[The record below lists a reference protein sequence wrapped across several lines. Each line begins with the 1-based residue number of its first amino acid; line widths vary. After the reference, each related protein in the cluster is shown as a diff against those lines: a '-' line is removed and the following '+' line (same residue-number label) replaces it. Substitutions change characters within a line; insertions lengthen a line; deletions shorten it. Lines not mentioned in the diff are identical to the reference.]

1 MATDAVIPN
10 EVRDPLL
17 SGEKQFPRD
26 ARDDKANNT
35 HAWLAYVSVFAAV
48 CIMVG
53 VYWDIS
59 WHMSIGRDTFWTP
72 AHLLIQ
78 SGGLIAGLCSGFVA
92 IKSTFWPNDREI
104 GTGVRM
110 WGFRAPLGAWACI
123 WGCFAMLASAPFD
136 NWWHNA
142 YGLDV
147 KIVSP
152 PHTILALGIFAI
164 MNGALLLSLASQ
176 NRAAGKSRRQ
186 FTILY
191 LIAGGLIVMN
201 FAVFLSESSARFM
214 QHGAAFYHLSAV
226 FYPFALVGVARASKH
241 RWACTIA
248 SAIYMGIML
257 VMMWTVQRFSATPML
272 GPIYQNV
279 THFVGMSWPLW
290 LVLPGVAMD
299 YARLYLAR
307 HEELLA
313 RHKVPAPILEAIA
326 LGVVF
331 MIVFA
336 AVQWPWS
343 SFMVLSRFARNGFF
357 NADNFVYWAQPSYV
371 ARSHRFDPTGG
382 HFLPAAAKALGIAA
396 ISACV
401 GLGWGTWMTKV
412 RR

>member
-1 MATDAVIPN
+1 MASAPVIQ
-10 EVRDPLL
+10 VAGSTSRQAGG
-17 SGEKQFPRD
+17 S
-26 ARDDKANNT
+26 ANPSASPPAASVNT
-35 HAWLAYVSVFAAV
+35 HAWLAYVSVLAAV

-59 WHMSIGRDTFWTP
+59 WHMSIGRDSFWTP

-78 SGGLIAGLCSGFVA
+78 SGGLLAGLCSGFVA
-92 IKSTFWPNDREI
+92 LKCTFLPNERDLA
-104 GTGVRM
+104 TTVRL

-147 KIVSP
+147 RIVSP
-152 PHTILALGIFAI
+152 PHTVLALGIFAI

-176 NRAAGKSRRQ
+176 NRADEKSRTQ
-186 FTILY
+186 FTVLY

-201 FAVFLSESSARFM
+201 FGIFLSEYSARFL
-214 QHGAAFYHLSAV
+214 QHGAVFYHFSAI
-226 FYPFALVGVARASKH
+226 FYPFALVGVARAARH

-248 SAIYMGIML
+248 AAIYMVIML
-257 VMMWTVQRFSATPML
+257 VMMWTVQRFPATPML
-272 GPIYQNV
+272 GPIYQNI
-279 THFVGMSWPLW
+279 THFVGMAWPLW
-290 LVLPGVAMD
+290 LIFPALALD
-299 YARLYLAR
+299 YARHYGAPYVAR
-307 HEELLA
+307 FRLPSIA
-313 RHKVPAPILEAIA
+313 EAA
-326 LGVVF
+326 VF
-331 MIVFA
+331 GLIFIIVFA

-343 SFMVLSRFARNGFF
+343 SFMVLSPAARNAFF

-371 ARSHRFDPTGG
+371 ARSHRFEPGQFR
-382 HFLPAAAKALGIAA
+382 FLPSATEAVL
-396 ISACV
+396 ISMVSAWV